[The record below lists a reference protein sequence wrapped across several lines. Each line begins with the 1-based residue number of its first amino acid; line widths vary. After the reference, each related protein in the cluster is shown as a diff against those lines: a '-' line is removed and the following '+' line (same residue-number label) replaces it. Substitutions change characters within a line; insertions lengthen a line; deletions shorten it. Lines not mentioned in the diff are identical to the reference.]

1 MVSSKGYINYM
12 YFLFVITF
20 IVSILILSTTNLSYA
35 KQDNVKSKQ
44 DNKDD
49 KKLDVKIRIHLD
61 NIDMK
66 NTKLFRI
73 TGSINGEAIKKDVPI
88 SSADKV
94 KKTLTVDLKL
104 DSKNDIVNAE
114 SPDEFFVCA
123 YPVGDLWSKDNSF
136 QKFDCNEGDLLD
148 IGTPTTVNL
157 FRIGSQVY
165 AKSNAVYLASL
176 NQSISNSP
184 NDKVNIKI
192 YSPLADKK
200 DTKKLKLVVALN
212 GQIQS
217 QLIEDVQG
225 ELDKS
230 KDYII
235 KRIFTF
241 DTKTDIGP
249 IQVGD
254 RYHACAISEDLR
266 PPEGSECEKRVIK
279 NLDKINELYVR

>member
-184 NDKVNIKI
+184 NDKVKIKI

>member
-176 NQSISNSP
+176 NQPISNSP
-184 NDKVNIKI
+184 NDKVKIKI

-217 QLIEDVQG
+217 QIIEDVQG